1 MILNCFKKHSAE
13 DSDSEYSSN
22 SEEQMDNFEENPCL
36 SASECMHRVIFETAL
51 YPSPILVKDV

>member
-1 MILNCFKKHSAE
+1 MKMNCFKKKSE

-51 YPSPILVKDV
+51 YPSPILVRDVR